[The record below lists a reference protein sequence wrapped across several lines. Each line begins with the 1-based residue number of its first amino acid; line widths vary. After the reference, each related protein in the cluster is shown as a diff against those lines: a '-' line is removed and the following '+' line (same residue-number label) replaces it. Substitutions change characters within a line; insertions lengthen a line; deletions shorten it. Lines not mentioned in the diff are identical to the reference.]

1 MPNVQILTAFQE
13 MGMHEANNIA
23 LTHLALLC
31 YETLRPKFPNLVD
44 VLRQVEEHCK
54 DFHFGGTTN
63 VRFSFGKRL
72 RMAYLNCD
80 IYI

>member
-44 VLRQVEEHCK
+44 VLRQVELY
-54 DFHFGGTTN
+54 FHFGSTAN
-63 VRFSFGKRL
+63 DRFSFGVRL